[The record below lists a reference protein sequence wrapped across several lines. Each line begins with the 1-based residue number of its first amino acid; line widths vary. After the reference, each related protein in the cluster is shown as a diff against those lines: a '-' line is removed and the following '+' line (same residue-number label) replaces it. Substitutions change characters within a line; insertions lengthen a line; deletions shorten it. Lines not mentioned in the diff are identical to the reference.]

1 MKQKFTKGEKA
12 YLQMPV
18 EVKSI
23 DKELGALEAIF
34 STQDVDR
41 HGDIVLQD
49 GWDISMFKK
58 NPVILNSHNYGDAAE
73 VIGKASGVKVE
84 AKKLQGKITFAVNE
98 NPKAKIIFDLY
109 AGGFLNAFSVGFIP
123 TAFKTNKDGS
133 TDWYT
138 IESAELLEVSAVSVP
153 ANARALAK
161 AKGIDIDMLKSND
174 DDNTNNEDEGAE
186 PKPEGDA
193 DALPKG
199 DEVPPADGDA
209 PAGDGDGSESESKAG
224 DEEAGADAGA
234 PAGDEVIPDAD
245 KEGDEVTPPAGDEV
259 TPEEP
264 VQASYASKVV
274 RAIENIDSRQREE
287 LKRAAKII
295 KSILD
300 GDVEGTRV
308 EAKVQD
314 QIQKRKVNQAIR
326 SLMKVR

>member
-1 MKQKFTKGEKA
+1 M
-12 YLQMPV
+12 QMPV

-23 DKELGALEAIF
+23 DKDMGTLEAIF

-41 HGDIVLQD
+41 HGDVVLQD

-73 VIGKASGVKVE
+73 VIGKASNVKVE
-84 AKKLQGKITFAVNE
+84 QKKLQGKITFAVNE
-98 NPKAKIIFDLY
+98 NPKAKVIFDLY

-123 TAFKTNKDGS
+123 TKFKQNKDGS

-138 IESAELLEVSAVSVP
+138 IEEAELLEVSAVSVP

-174 DDNTNNEDEGAE
+174 DENANDNDGSGDEPE
-186 PKPEGDA
+186 PEKKPEGDA

-199 DEVPPADGDA
+199 DEVPPAPGEPA
-209 PAGDGDGSESESKAG
+209 PENGDGGESEPDAG

-234 PAGDEVIPDAD
+234 PAGDETVPEEDPEGGEGEDEEPEAGADA
-245 KEGDEVTPPAGDEV
+245 EVTPDV
-259 TPEEP
+259 P

-274 RAIENIDSRQREE
+274 KAISRIESEERENLR
-287 LKRAAKII
+287 KAARII
-295 KSILD
+295 RSLLD
-300 GDVEGTRV
+300 EDVEGATMEKNV
-308 EAKVQD
+308 
-314 QIQKRKVNQAIR
+314 QIQVRKRKVNQAIR
-326 SLMKVR
+326 ALLKTK